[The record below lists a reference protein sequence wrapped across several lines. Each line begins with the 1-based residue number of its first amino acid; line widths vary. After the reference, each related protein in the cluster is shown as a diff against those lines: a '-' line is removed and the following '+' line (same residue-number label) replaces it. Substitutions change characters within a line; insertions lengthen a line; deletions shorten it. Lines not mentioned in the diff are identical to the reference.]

1 MIPIARSPSA
11 DSARPLRTS
20 RALSRVTPPPATTPS
35 AIAALVAFSAS
46 STLALVSLTSVS
58 VAAPIL
64 STATPPVSLPTL
76 FSIFSLSHLLVD
88 SLACPRSSSALSSV
102 AFLSPP
108 PPTTVVLFLATM
120 MRSALPRLVGP
131 CALRSAPWSLNRGLA
146 PVSTAM
152 SSSCSE
158 ISSPNPGALTAT
170 AFTTLLTTF
179 STSVASASPSM
190 SLATISRGLFCWT
203 LASSV
208 GSRSC
213 AELIVW
219 SVRRISGLSWT
230 ASLFSLSVIM

>member
-1 MIPIARSPSA
+1 MIPMALSPSA
-11 DSARPLRTS
+11 ESESSFKLS
-20 RALSRVTPPPATTPS
+20 RARSSVTPPPATTPS

-58 VAAPIL
+58 VAAPIFR
-64 STATPPVSLPTL
+64 TATPPVSFPTR
-76 FSIFSLSHLLVD
+76 FSIFSRSHLLVE
-88 SLACPRSSSALSSV
+88 SFAWPLRSSALSSV

-108 PPTTVVLFLATM
+108 PPTMVVLFLPTIT
-120 MRSALPRLVGP
+120 RSALPRLDGP

-170 AFTTLLTTF
+170 AFTTLLTTLR
-179 STSVASASPSM
+179 TRVASASPSM
-190 SLATISRGLFCWT
+190 SFATISSGLFCCT
-203 LASSV
+203 LDSRD

-213 AELIVW
+213 AELMVW
-219 SVRRISGLSWT
+219 SVRRTSGLS
-230 ASLFSLSVIM
+230 